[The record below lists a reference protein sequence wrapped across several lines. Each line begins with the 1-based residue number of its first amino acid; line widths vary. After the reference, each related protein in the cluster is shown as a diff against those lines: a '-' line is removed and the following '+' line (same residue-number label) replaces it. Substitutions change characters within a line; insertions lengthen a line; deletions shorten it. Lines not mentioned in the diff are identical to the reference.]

1 MHRKMRRRARQL
13 PITGSAHK
21 ARVIGDL
28 RIGAVLVLAARD
40 MAAERRRAAVLD
52 RRHIGAAFQQM
63 GRKAVAQGVQRH
75 TLPDPGG
82 IRRLVEQPVELAGRH
97 RPTGPT
103 ARKQPAFLHRRSGNV
118 TRRAR
123 FPPLAQQIEQ
133 LRRQHDIAVLAAF
146 GLLNANDLLRA
157 VDMLDL
163 EPDHLASTQAAAVA
177 ETEQHAHLE
186 VPGDGQE
193 PLGLV
198 RAHHQRN
205 LLRLTQV
212 IDLGRKIQSPQ
223 RHAQQ
228 EPHPSHDLI
237 AGTDAQPCLG
247 EVQLE
252 QADIL
257 RRSRLR
263 GSLEKCREPLAAPQ
277 VASLRARTKLARV
290 HVLDHALTQRADG
303 IRTHGKL
310 LSWMRL
316 KTPRSSRQGVA
327 PATDDLSPTDSARDR
342 ARRAA
347 GYRASDL
354 VRWPIGE
361 ESCPRQTGSGY

>member
-1 MHRKMRRRARQL
+1 
-13 PITGSAHK
+13 
-21 ARVIGDL
+21 
-28 RIGAVLVLAARD
+28 
-40 MAAERRRAAVLD
+40 MAQQRLD
-52 RRHIGAAFQQM
+52 DSDIGAALQQV
-63 GRKAVAQGVQRH
+63 GREAVPQRVQRH
-75 TLPDPGG
+75 ALLDAG
-82 IRRLVEQPVELAGRH
+82 RLSRLMEQPIELPGRH
-97 RPTGPT
+97 RLAAALAG
-103 ARKQPAFLHRRSGNV
+103 KQPAFLHRRSGNV
-118 TRRAR
+118 TRWAR
-123 FPPLAQQIEQ
+123 LPPLSQQIEH
-133 LRRQHDIAVLAAF
+133 LGREHDIAILAAF

-163 EPDHLASTQAAAVA
+163 EPDHLASTQPAAVA

-228 EPHPSHDLI
+228 KPQPGHDLI

-252 QADIL
+252 PADIL
-257 RRSRLR
+257 GRGRLR
-263 GSLEKCREPLAAPQ
+263 GSLEKRREPLAAPQ
-277 VASLRARTKLARV
+277 VASLCPPTKLARV
-290 HVLDHALTQRADG
+290 HVLDHALTQRADR
-303 IRTHGKL
+303 IRTHGNL

-316 KTPRSSRQGVA
+316 KTPRSSRQG
-327 PATDDLSPTDSARDR
+327 ATPRYPRSPTWLIRTQT
-342 ARRAA
+342 
-347 GYRASDL
+347 
-354 VRWPIGE
+354 
-361 ESCPRQTGSGY
+361 SCPYRIAI